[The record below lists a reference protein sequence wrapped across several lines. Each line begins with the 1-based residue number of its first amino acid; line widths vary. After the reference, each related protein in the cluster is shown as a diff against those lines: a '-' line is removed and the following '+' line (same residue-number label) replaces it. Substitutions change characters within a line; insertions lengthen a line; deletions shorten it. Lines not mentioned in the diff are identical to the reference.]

1 MQRCT
6 QEPWALQGTRSEP
19 AWPWVWVYLSTALRS
34 PAPSYTEE
42 KQHSLNKKLG
52 LFHFSVSPAV
62 KGNFKERGEETQ
74 TKYNVTNVES
84 GGSRLSATNSDGI
97 NASLHRAPTARPQ
110 PKPCSNSAF
119 LRTGTGGGTARAAGA
134 SQPKFSFSKTSSLFF
149 PSRQLVP
156 CHLQRCLA
164 NNAPRFQDLP
174 SPGRSAKGRRA
185 REEPLGSPAAF
196 PRPDPR
202 AALRR
207 SPAPDSARA
216 GDAASPRSQPSADV
230 PPAAPRSLRRAEPLT
245 AAPSCAVPPPAPR
258 LARSP
263 AKLLP
268 PPNPSTEREKLSPT
282 AAAAAPRGTKE
293 PGRTGGAEPGA
304 ERPER
309 DTPPGP
315 GPGQRRAHLRR
326 AVRAGPG
333 AAAGGE
339 SQLAGAGARRAWWGF
354 RHVSDVGTTWGPRP
368 AHATAH
374 SGVEAPAEKPAE
386 AGGGTGPP
394 APLRPAPGRCGLCRG
409 RAAPRWCLRPVAASV
424 PGGSR
429 PLRSALHRGE
439 VGAGAAGCGQP
450 YVWFRQRSSETKR
463 YPGTLQWH
471 GRKGEMELDPCRVEP
486 WGPTSVIH
494 LSVLHGC
501 SVG

>member
-196 PRPDPR
+196 PRPDHR

-245 AAPSCAVPPPAPR
+245 AAPSCAVPPPHRASHG
-258 LARSP
+258 ARRNFS
-263 AKLLP
+263 P
-268 PPNPSTEREKLSPT
+268 PPTPAPSGRNFPRRQRPPPREEQKS
-282 AAAAAPRGTKE
+282 
-293 PGRTGGAEPGA
+293 
-304 ERPER
+304 R
-309 DTPPGP
+309 DG
-315 GPGQRRAHLRR
+315 R
-326 AVRAGPG
+326 AVRSPG
-333 AAAGGE
+333 LSA
-339 SQLAGAGARRAWWGF
+339 QN
-354 RHVSDVGTTWGPRP
+354 GTP
-368 AHATAH
+368 
-374 SGVEAPAEKPAE
+374 
-386 AGGGTGPP
+386 
-394 APLRPAPGRCGLCRG
+394 RPAPGRGSAVLTCGGLCGPG
-409 RAAPRWCLRPVAASV
+409 RARRPAE
-424 PGGSR
+424 SR
-429 PLRSALHRGE
+429 S
-439 VGAGAAGCGQP
+439 
-450 YVWFRQRSSETKR
+450 
-463 YPGTLQWH
+463 
-471 GRKGEMELDPCRVEP
+471 
-486 WGPTSVIH
+486 
-494 LSVLHGC
+494 
-501 SVG
+501 

>member
-6 QEPWALQGTRSEP
+6 QEPWALQGTWSEP

-42 KQHSLNKKLG
+42 KQHSLHKKLG

-245 AAPSCAVPPPAPR
+245 AAPSCAVPPPRTAPR
-258 LARSP
+258 TEPGETS
-263 AKLLP
+263 P
-268 PPNPSTEREKLSPT
+268 PPPTPAPSGRNFPRRQRPPPREEQKS
-282 AAAAAPRGTKE
+282 
-293 PGRTGGAEPGA
+293 
-304 ERPER
+304 R
-309 DTPPGP
+309 DG
-315 GPGQRRAHLRR
+315 R
-326 AVRAGPG
+326 AVRSPG
-333 AAAGGE
+333 LSA
-339 SQLAGAGARRAWWGF
+339 QN
-354 RHVSDVGTTWGPRP
+354 GTP
-368 AHATAH
+368 
-374 SGVEAPAEKPAE
+374 
-386 AGGGTGPP
+386 
-394 APLRPAPGRCGLCRG
+394 RPAPGRGSAVLTCGGLCGPG
-409 RAAPRWCLRPVAASV
+409 RARRPAE
-424 PGGSR
+424 SR
-429 PLRSALHRGE
+429 S
-439 VGAGAAGCGQP
+439 
-450 YVWFRQRSSETKR
+450 
-463 YPGTLQWH
+463 
-471 GRKGEMELDPCRVEP
+471 
-486 WGPTSVIH
+486 
-494 LSVLHGC
+494 
-501 SVG
+501 

>member
-42 KQHSLNKKLG
+42 KQHSLHKKLG

-196 PRPDPR
+196 PRPDHR

-245 AAPSCAVPPPAPR
+245 AAPSCAVPPPHRASHG
-258 LARSP
+258 ARRNFS
-263 AKLLP
+263 P
-268 PPNPSTEREKLSPT
+268 PPTPAPSGRNFPRRQRPPPREEQKS
-282 AAAAAPRGTKE
+282 
-293 PGRTGGAEPGA
+293 
-304 ERPER
+304 R
-309 DTPPGP
+309 DG
-315 GPGQRRAHLRR
+315 R
-326 AVRAGPG
+326 AVRSPG
-333 AAAGGE
+333 LSA
-339 SQLAGAGARRAWWGF
+339 QNGA
-354 RHVSDVGTTWGPRP
+354 P
-368 AHATAH
+368 
-374 SGVEAPAEKPAE
+374 
-386 AGGGTGPP
+386 
-394 APLRPAPGRCGLCRG
+394 RPAPGRGSAVLTCGGLCGPG
-409 RAAPRWCLRPVAASV
+409 RARRPAE
-424 PGGSR
+424 SR
-429 PLRSALHRGE
+429 S
-439 VGAGAAGCGQP
+439 
-450 YVWFRQRSSETKR
+450 
-463 YPGTLQWH
+463 
-471 GRKGEMELDPCRVEP
+471 
-486 WGPTSVIH
+486 
-494 LSVLHGC
+494 
-501 SVG
+501 